1 MMFFCL
7 LLLQRLLSS
16 TSLKHRLMNSE
27 MNENNRKNYSKT
39 IAMGVTGFLLVA
51 AAFAFLFADFGQQ
64 SAIAQQQGGNAT
76 TTIVTTAHSSFTA
89 NGPITGTVQA
99 GEQQGGGGNQSA
111 GGGGNQ
117 SAGGG
122 GNQSAGGGGGQESP
136 YLLGGNWNINV
147 QNGNVTDFG
156 AHFIMVHPDGS
167 EYHTHDITG
176 LRIGNNTITWTPGLP
191 LMINGTADI
200 AVNGTTKW
208 PGVET
213 NLTFTQNAA
222 IMTIMP
228 SAEDTDNHF
237 QGQPIYG
244 IVAQA
249 TGENN
254 TMILQPPQGGPAQ
267 TGGGGGGGGNQT
279 GGGPLESLT
288 RPLQDL
294 FGGGGK

>member
-16 TSLKHRLMNSE
+16 TPLKHRLMNSE
-27 MNENNRKNYSKT
+27 MNVNNRKNYSKT

-76 TTIVTTAHSSFTA
+76 TTTIVTTAHSTFTA

-111 GGGGNQ
+111 GGGG
-117 SAGGG
+117 
-122 GNQSAGGGGGQESP
+122 GGGQESP
-136 YLLGGNWNINV
+136 YLLGGNWTLSV
-147 QNGNVTDFG
+147 QNGNVTNFG
-156 AHFIMVHPDGS
+156 ANFIMVHPDGS
-167 EYHTHDITG
+167 EYHTHDING
-176 LRIGNNTITWTPGLP
+176 FKIGNNTITWTPGLP

-200 AVNGTTKW
+200 DVNGTTKW
-208 PGVET
+208 TGVET

-249 TGENN
+249 TGENG
-254 TMILQPPQGGPAQ
+254 TMILQPPGGGPVPAQ
-267 TGGGGGGGGNQT
+267 TQAQQGGNQT

-288 RPLQDL
+288 KPLQDL

>member
-1 MMFFCL
+1 
-7 LLLQRLLSS
+7 
-16 TSLKHRLMNSE
+16 MNSE
-27 MNENNRKNYSKT
+27 MNVNNRKNYSKT

-76 TTIVTTAHSSFTA
+76 TTTIVTTAHSTFTA

-111 GGGGNQ
+111 GGGG
-117 SAGGG
+117 
-122 GNQSAGGGGGQESP
+122 GGGQESP
-136 YLLGGNWNINV
+136 YLLGGNWTLSV
-147 QNGNVTDFG
+147 QNGNVTNFG
-156 AHFIMVHPDGS
+156 ANFIMVHPDGS
-167 EYHTHDITG
+167 EYHTHDING
-176 LRIGNNTITWTPGLP
+176 FKIGNNTITWTPGLP

-200 AVNGTTKW
+200 DVNGTTKW
-208 PGVET
+208 TGVET

-249 TGENN
+249 TGENG
-254 TMILQPPQGGPAQ
+254 TMILQPPGGGPVPAQ
-267 TGGGGGGGGNQT
+267 TQAQQGGNQT

-288 RPLQDL
+288 KPLQDL